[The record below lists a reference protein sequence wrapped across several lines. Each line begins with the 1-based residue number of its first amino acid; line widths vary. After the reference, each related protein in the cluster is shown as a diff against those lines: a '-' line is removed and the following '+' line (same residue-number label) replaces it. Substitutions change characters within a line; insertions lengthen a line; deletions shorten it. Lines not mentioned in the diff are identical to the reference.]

1 MLQRHEIEGRTP
13 EQIAAA
19 LAVAYQKLAAPA
31 A

>member
-19 LAVAYQKLAAPA
+19 LTAAYEKVAVPA